1 MKDFSGDTLSSV
13 EFRSINNNKTCLIQS
28 LDYKLHFHASVV
40 TPNGVIT
47 CGGVLYHG
55 RTNKCVRLTVKNTW
69 EPFPSMNIPRYEFDM
84 VVVGDML
91 VAFNSSLES
100 HTFEMIN
107 WRNNNKWESVK
118 MNKEFYSSCIAKW
131 DDENVL
137 IIGGRKTAHG
147 VSNINIKLISLSVI
161 KCFSFEIIL
170 ISYIRK
176 ACNK

>member
-13 EFRSINNNKTCLIQS
+13 EFRSINNNKTCQTQS

-47 CGGVLYHG
+47 CGGIPQSHGVSHG

-69 EPFPSMNIPRYEFDM
+69 EPFPSMNNPRYEFDM

-137 IIGGRKTAHG
+137 ITGGRKTAHG
-147 VSNINIKLISLSVI
+147 VSNININCI
-161 KCFSFEIIL
+161 
-170 ISYIRK
+170 
-176 ACNK
+176 ACHQMFFI